1 MKIIPM
7 IKEKVYRAGVIPYI
21 VENQQIKMM
30 FMKPSDSEW
39 GGTEF
44 QLGKG
49 KVEEGEGTKDA
60 ALREAGEELGL
71 FKSNILHLEELG
83 VFLGRT
89 TVFIAKIKDKEMF
102 GQPNFET
109 EETAWLTAEEFAAVG
124 RSLHKDMVQV
134 AYRKILELEQI
145 L

>member
-1 MKIIPM
+1 MNINK
-7 IKEKVYRAGVIPYI
+7 KVYRAGVIPYI
-21 VENQQIKMM
+21 IENTQIKMM

-49 KVEEGEGTKDA
+49 KVEEGETKKEA

-71 FKSNILHLEELG
+71 FKSNIIHLEELG
-83 VFLGRT
+83 TFLGRT
-89 TVFIAKIKDKEMF
+89 TVFIAKVKDKEMF

-109 EETAWLTAEEFAAVG
+109 EETGWLTYDEFIKDG
-124 RSLHKDMVQV
+124 RDLHKVIVRAAHQ
-134 AYRKILELEQI
+134 RILEMEKML
-145 L
+145 